1 MDSGKPLQ
9 EDSKVMGMIMPSVF
23 EGMLNFL
30 MISMKADLYRW
41 YEDQTWKGAWI
52 RFARS
57 LLPENTPPSY
67 EEMRLMKLN
76 SYKMHQSG

>member
-1 MDSGKPLQ
+1 
-9 EDSKVMGMIMPSVF
+9 MPSVF

-52 RFARS
+52 RFAE
-57 LLPENTPPSY
+57 LVEKNTPPSY
-67 EEMRLMKLN
+67 EENETDVAQFLQDASEWIGN
-76 SYKMHQSG
+76 

>member
-1 MDSGKPLQ
+1 
-9 EDSKVMGMIMPSVF
+9 MGMIMPSVF

-52 RFARS
+52 RFAGACCR
-57 LLPENTPPSY
+57 NTPPLMKK
-67 EEMRLMKLN
+67 MRLMKLN
-76 SYKMHQSG
+76 SYGMHQSGLVM